1 VELKPLYLHGADV
14 QVSLDAPALKVC
26 SPHSAPRWYPL
37 RRISQVLSMRQV
49 NWSLE
54 ALLAC
59 AEAGIGVC
67 FQETNGRVMARCLG
81 RVDPGRQAL
90 PIRLD
95 AFLSRP
101 DWASRYGDWLTAME
115 QMALRSLL
123 RQAGWMATHRVC
135 AATLRRC
142 FQEVV
147 RRMKAE
153 EAWRA
158 VGLQMRG
165 LLTAQVTQ
173 IFLTE
178 GVDVGR
184 FVPDGF
190 DPVEDFTGI
199 VFWDFELPCA
209 HWLEQRALKGE
220 AEMVFSRQEVVEFFE
235 ARRTRTERLA
245 QGLPRRLSRWLLEVQ

>member
-1 VELKPLYLHGADV
+1 MELKPLYLHGADLR
-14 QVSLDAPALKVC
+14 VSLDAPALKVC
-26 SPHSAPRWYPL
+26 SPDSAPRWYPL

-59 AEAGIGVC
+59 AEEGIGVC
-67 FQETNGRVMARCLG
+67 FQETGGRVMARCLG
-81 RVDPGRQAL
+81 QVDPKRQAL
-90 PIRLD
+90 PVRLE
-95 AFLSRP
+95 AFLIRP
-101 DWASRYGDWLTAME
+101 DWESRYEDWLSAME

-123 RQAGWMATHRVC
+123 RQAGWVATHRVC

-142 FQEVV
+142 FQETI
-147 RRMKAE
+147 RRMKTE

-173 IFLTE
+173 IFLAE

-184 FVPDGF
+184 FVLDGF

-209 HWLEQRALKGE
+209 HWLEERTLKGDRE
-220 AEMVFSRQEVVEFFE
+220 TIPARQEAVEFFE
-235 ARRTRTERLA
+235 ARRSRAERLTR
-245 QGLPRRLSRWLLEVQ
+245 GLLLRLSRWLTEV